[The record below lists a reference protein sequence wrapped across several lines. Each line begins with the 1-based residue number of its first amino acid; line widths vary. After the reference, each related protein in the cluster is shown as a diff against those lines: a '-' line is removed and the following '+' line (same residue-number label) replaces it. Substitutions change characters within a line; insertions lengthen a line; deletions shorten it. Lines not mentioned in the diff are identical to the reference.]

1 MITRHSPCTAQVN
14 ALTEERGAWQQ
25 ERHELHSRTEEI
37 LVNAHKASRSPPMK
51 ESDAL
56 AQQENRELQQ
66 QNIDLQQQNLQLVDA
81 CVHGV
86 EDMAQ
91 AKQACLQPLPHAT
104 SPHTSLHATL
114 LHATSPT
121 LCVPAPPAP
130 PTRARRHC
138 SPSRCARAC

>member
-37 LVNAHKASRSPPMK
+37 LANAHKASRSPPMK

-56 AQQENRELQQ
+56 AQQQNRELQQ

-114 LHATSPT
+114 LHAPSPT